1 MLVDMQ
7 EQSRQKCRACS
18 THPTVATPTGMPALI
33 QPPPVIKTCRAI
45 VSHGAEP
52 RNREAPS
59 TQKLGIHGMHSC
71 ILGVL
76 VHAASVGS

>member
-7 EQSRQKCRACS
+7 EQSRQKGRACS

-33 QPPPVIKTCRAI
+33 QPPPVIKTCRTI

-52 RNREAPS
+52 RN
-59 TQKLGIHGMHSC
+59 
-71 ILGVL
+71 
-76 VHAASVGS
+76 